1 LIVVPWIHGPQ
12 NIDQRRVGDLDFGP
26 EAVGDYNA
34 MRLPWLDRWLKD
46 VPMDD
51 DPIVRFFT
59 MGANRWQDAT
69 DWPPP
74 DTTETVLY
82 LGPGPS
88 RSTRS
93 LNNGDLLLSLPQEEG
108 VDPYRHDPDDPIPTV
123 GGNWMADP
131 HGPTDHRSVEPRLLT
146 YSSPVLTVDLEITGQ
161 PIAELYASS
170 SAVDTDFVVR
180 LCDVYPDGRAMLV
193 DEGIL
198 RARFRDS
205 FTEPKVLTPGAIER
219 FRIPLSPTSI
229 VLPAGHRLRLHV
241 ASSSFPRWHP
251 NTGTAESSWLAT
263 TAYRADNAIY
273 RGPGHPS
280 SLRLPIRSALHFTSD
295 RAD

>member
-1 LIVVPWIHGPQ
+1 H
-12 NIDQRRVGDLDFGP
+12 
-26 EAVGDYNA
+26 
-34 MRLPWLDRWLKD
+34 
-46 VPMDD
+46 
-51 DPIVRFFT
+51 
-59 MGANRWQDAT
+59 
-69 DWPPP
+69 
-74 DTTETVLY
+74 
-82 LGPGPS
+82 
-88 RSTRS
+88 
-93 LNNGDLLLSLPQEEG
+93 
-108 VDPYRHDPDDPIPTV
+108 
-123 GGNWMADP
+123 
-131 HGPTDHRSVEPRLLT
+131 SVEPRLLT